1 MFSVLFS
8 FLYSFYGYIHIIL
21 GVYEYLGSLY
31 FESTCMVIY
40 FIKLG
45 RFIEDISKDK
55 TKDAIKKLVTITPQ
69 NAILKVDDRE
79 KNGLIT
85 SYFSSAVQCLNF

>member
-8 FLYSFYGYIHIIL
+8 FMYSLYGYINIMFGMDEH
-21 GVYEYLGSLY
+21 LGSLY

-55 TKDAIKKLVTITPQ
+55 TKDAIKKLVQITPQ
-69 NAILKVDDRE
+69 KWYNELTDK
-79 KNGLIT
+79 
-85 SYFSSAVQCLNF
+85 